1 MLRVK
6 DICKEKGITL
16 ADLAKKMGL
25 SPAGLS
31 MALNRNMT
39 LEVLKKIADAL
50 GVEVWE
56 LFTASASKEELTAL
70 IAHKGEFY
78 KANTVEELEKIVE
91 KIKQNI

>member
-25 SPAGLS
+25 SPSGLS

-50 GVEVWE
+50 EVNISE
-56 LFTASASKEELTAL
+56 LFEKRDDVELYVKYNDEMYPLTNQDIIAIISK
-70 IAHKGEFY
+70 K
-78 KANTVEELEKIVE
+78 V
-91 KIKQNI
+91 

>member
-25 SPAGLS
+25 SPSGLS

-50 GVEVWE
+50 EVNISE
-56 LFTASASKEELTAL
+56 LFEKRDDVELYVKYNDEMYPLTNQDIIEIISK
-70 IAHKGEFY
+70 K
-78 KANTVEELEKIVE
+78 V
-91 KIKQNI
+91 

>member
-6 DICKEKGITL
+6 EICKEKGITL

-25 SPAGLS
+25 SPSGLS

-50 GVEVWE
+50 EVNISE
-56 LFTASASKEELTAL
+56 LFEKREDIELYVKYNNEIYPLTNKDIIEIISK
-70 IAHKGEFY
+70 
-78 KANTVEELEKIVE
+78 KA
-91 KIKQNI
+91 

>member
-6 DICKEKGITL
+6 EICKEKGITL

-25 SPAGLS
+25 SPSGLS

-50 GVEVWE
+50 EVNISE
-56 LFTASASKEELTAL
+56 LFEKREDIELYVKYNNEMYPLTNKDIIEIISK
-70 IAHKGEFY
+70 K
-78 KANTVEELEKIVE
+78 V
-91 KIKQNI
+91 